1 MNREKG
7 RTVMKMKTALP
18 TPLHAS
24 GLALALPLALALG
37 GCSSQPQVTY
47 QDPTAVETLTT
58 DFGTTDVQLIT
69 DKMVSSLLETPVFGA
84 ERPVIW
90 VSPIRNK
97 TSEHID
103 TKMITDR
110 IRTAMLKSGKVRF
123 TAASDISRE
132 LQQQVDYQN
141 DASVV
146 DPRTAVRA
154 AKQVGAKFLVYGE
167 IGSIVKQT
175 DTTKLV
181 DYQVTLNLTN
191 VETGL
196 IEWADDK
203 SIRKGTARAA
213 VGR

>member
-1 MNREKG
+1 
-7 RTVMKMKTALP
+7 MKK
-18 TPLHAS
+18 TPLTPVRAAAS
-24 GLALALPLALALG
+24 ALAVTSAIVLLAA
-37 GCSSQPQVTY
+37 GCSSSPQVTY
-47 QDPTAVETLTT
+47 QDPTAVETVTS
-58 DFGTTDVQLIT
+58 DFGTTDIQLIT
-69 DKMVSSLLETPVFGA
+69 DKMVSSLLESPVLGSD
-84 ERPVIW
+84 RPVLW

-146 DPRTAVRA
+146 DPKTAVRA

>member
-1 MNREKG
+1 MTAVTAA
-7 RTVMKMKTALP
+7 TVAVGAVAAL
-18 TPLHAS
+18 L
-24 GLALALPLALALG
+24 LG
-37 GCSSQPQVTY
+37 GCASQPQVTY
-47 QDPTAVETLTT
+47 QDPTAVETVTA
-58 DFGTTDVQLIT
+58 DFGTTDIQLIT
-69 DKMVSSLLETPVFGA
+69 DRMVSSLLETPVFGA

-132 LQQQVDYQN
+132 LQDQVDYQN

-146 DPRTAVRA
+146 DSRTAAKA
-154 AKQVGAKFLVYGE
+154 ARQVGAKFMIYGE
-167 IGSIVKQT
+167 IGSIVKRT
-175 DTTKLV
+175 ERTTLV

-191 VETGL
+191 VQTGL

-203 SIRKGTARAA
+203 TIRKGTARQA
-213 VGR
+213 VGP

>member
-1 MNREKG
+1 
-7 RTVMKMKTALP
+7 MKTKPALP
-18 TPLHAS
+18 TSLFAA
-24 GLALALPLALALG
+24 GLAGALLLA
-37 GCSSQPQVTY
+37 GCASQPQVTY

-58 DFGTTDVQLIT
+58 EFGTTDVQLIT
-69 DKMVSSLLETPVFGA
+69 DKMVSSLLETPVLGTD
-84 ERPVIW
+84 RPVIW

-123 TAASDISRE
+123 TAASDISNE
-132 LQQQVDYQN
+132 LQQQLEYQN
-141 DASVV
+141 DASIV
-146 DPRTAVRA
+146 DPGTAAKR
-154 AKQVGAKFLVYGE
+154 AKQVGAKFMIYGE
-167 IGSIVKQT
+167 IGSIVKRT
-175 DTTKLV
+175 DTASLV

-203 SIRKGTARAA
+203 SIRKGTARRA
-213 VGR
+213 VGP

>member
-1 MNREKG
+1 
-7 RTVMKMKTALP
+7 MKK
-18 TPLHAS
+18 TPLTPVSAAAA
-24 GLALALPLALALG
+24 ALAVSAAVALLG
-37 GCSSQPQVTY
+37 TGCSSSPQVTY
-47 QDPTAVETLTT
+47 QDPTAVETVTS
-58 DFGTTDVQLIT
+58 DFGTTDIQLIT
-69 DKMVSSLLETPVFGA
+69 DKMVSSLLESPVLGSD
-84 ERPVIW
+84 RPVLW

-191 VETGL
+191 VENGL

-203 SIRKGTARAA
+203 TIRKGTARAA

>member
-1 MNREKG
+1 
-7 RTVMKMKTALP
+7 MKKKPL
-18 TPLHAS
+18 TPVRAAAS
-24 GLALALPLALALG
+24 ALAVTAAALLLG
-37 GCSSQPQVTY
+37 TGCSSSPQVTY
-47 QDPTAVETLTT
+47 QDPTAVETVTS
-58 DFGTTDVQLIT
+58 DFGTTDIQLIT
-69 DKMVSSLLETPVFGA
+69 DKMVSSLLETPVLGSD
-84 ERPVIW
+84 RPVLW

-146 DPRTAVRA
+146 DPKTAVRA

>member
-1 MNREKG
+1 
-7 RTVMKMKTALP
+7 MKKTPLTPVRAAATAL
-18 TPLHAS
+18 AVS
-24 GLALALPLALALG
+24 AAVALFG
-37 GCSSQPQVTY
+37 TGCSSSPQVTY
-47 QDPTAVETLTT
+47 QDPTAVETVTS
-58 DFGTTDVQLIT
+58 DFGTTDIQLIT
-69 DKMVSSLLETPVFGA
+69 DKMVSSLLESPVLGSD
-84 ERPVIW
+84 RPVLW

-146 DPRTAVRA
+146 DPKTAVRA

-203 SIRKGTARAA
+203 TIRKGTARAA

>member
-1 MNREKG
+1 MTKG
-7 RTVMKMKTALP
+7 DLMKKTPP
-18 TPLHAS
+18 TPAS
-24 GLALALPLALALG
+24 ALAPLAAALLLG
-37 GCSSQPQVTY
+37 TGCSSSPQVTY
-47 QDPTAVETLTT
+47 QDPTAVETVTS
-58 DFGTTDVQLIT
+58 DFGTTDIQLIT
-69 DKMVSSLLETPVFGA
+69 DKMVSSLLESPVLGSD
-84 ERPVIW
+84 RPVLW

-132 LQQQVDYQN
+132 LQQQIDYQN

-203 SIRKGTARAA
+203 TIRKGTARAA

>member
-1 MNREKG
+1 MTMKPAS
-7 RTVMKMKTALP
+7 RTSLLA
-18 TPLHAS
+18 A
-24 GLALALPLALALG
+24 GLAGALLLG
-37 GCSSQPQVTY
+37 ACTSQPQVTY

-58 DFGTTDVQLIT
+58 EFGTTDVQLIT
-69 DKMVSSLLETPVFGA
+69 DKMVSSLLETPVLGA
-84 ERPVIW
+84 DRPVIW

-110 IRTAMLKSGKVRF
+110 IRTAMLRSGKVRF
-123 TAASDISRE
+123 TAASDISSE

-146 DPRTAVRA
+146 DPGTAAQR
-154 AKQVGAKFLVYGE
+154 AKQVGAKFMIYGE
-167 IGSIVKQT
+167 IGSIVKRT
-175 DTTKLV
+175 DTASLV

-191 VETGL
+191 VQTGL

-203 SIRKGTARAA
+203 SIRKGTARRA
-213 VGR
+213 VGP

>member
-1 MNREKG
+1 
-7 RTVMKMKTALP
+7 MKKKPL
-18 TPLHAS
+18 TPVRAAAS
-24 GLALALPLALALG
+24 ALAVTAAALLLG
-37 GCSSQPQVTY
+37 TGCSSSPQVTY
-47 QDPTAVETLTT
+47 QDPTAVETVTS
-58 DFGTTDVQLIT
+58 DFGTTDIQLIT
-69 DKMVSSLLETPVFGA
+69 DKMVSSLLESPVLGSD
-84 ERPVIW
+84 RPVLW